1 MKKLHQHLSDNLAW
15 YKHWHETGFHKI
27 VHYGLLVFTV
37 LFTVAS
43 IISSTQVSAFN
54 TYYISPTGSNS
65 ASGTISAPWGLTKL
79 ESITLN
85 PGDIVYLR
93 GGIYTST
100 KGASAYVHLNI
111 HDQHGASGNMITI
124 ANYPGEVPI
133 FDLYNVGFPTN
144 ANPWGVILANSTY
157 VDLKGLVIRNL
168 RQAHSG
174 TTGLGISRGFLI
186 SNSDN
191 NTVEQLNV
199 YNIAGT
205 GFNVENSN
213 NNLILNNDS
222 HHNGEGYDTGYGAWN
237 TGDGFSVGTGGDT
250 STGNTFKG
258 NRMYLNSDDGI
269 DSFDWAGS
277 KITYIGN
284 WSFWNG
290 VKPWKN
296 NIDVPVDAANTT
308 STTPTASM
316 TPGGWSNIINYL
328 YSTPAW
334 AGEGFKLGGHNPS
347 LPNIGDPN
355 SLRKFVYNN
364 VSFENTGGG
373 FQENM
378 DAVYAHK
385 MQLVNNIAWGNGN
398 DGFGFGAGRSS
409 NPSIAHIFM
418 NNIAWN
424 NNRGDSGGDFVFDGI
439 NGTSTTN
446 GTSVPSI
453 STNYWHT
460 QYQLNFGNLQ
470 STSFQIAASDFQ
482 SLDST
487 GVDGP
492 RQADGSLPN
501 LPFLKLSATSKF
513 IDKGTIINNLNG
525 VTIPFNG
532 TKPDLGAYEYGT
544 SDTFAPTTSLTS
556 PTTGTTVL
564 GTTQQVA
571 ANATDNVGV
580 TKVEFYI
587 DGTTT
592 LLNCTPNPDTTSPYL
607 CIWNTTTVSNGTHTI
622 TSKAYDA
629 AGNSGISSVVS
640 VNVQNVDNVPPVVSV
655 IAPTSGST
663 ISGSS
668 VTLSANATDNN
679 AMQKVEFYQGSTLL
693 GTQTSGPG
701 SVFSITW
708 NTTTVANGT
717 YSITAK
723 AYDTAS
729 PTPNVATSTAIN
741 LIVSNTTSG
750 GTVPDLTL
758 ALSPNPILLSTQ
770 GGTADLSINVKEI
783 AGKATTAPITIRIP
797 KISGFS
803 AALVTSPNWTLD
815 SSNSSYYTLS
825 SSAIIPASGTSPI
838 TMRYTKTG
846 TNSSKTTISVRIR
859 TPSGGE
865 TNTTNN
871 LASVILNAMPGGV
884 TQNDTPTA
892 NAGPDQSITLPTNSV
907 TLSGSGTDIDG
918 TISTYL
924 WTRVSGS
931 GTITTP
937 NQATTTITGLTQGT
951 SVFKLKVTDNQGGTG
966 TDNVSVVVGASSGS
980 FAFSPFV
987 INQNSGGVFAP
998 SIAITSPN
1006 TITTVDFYLDTT
1018 YIGHDISGQ
1027 SPFDIDGGTGYNS
1040 TQIANGT
1047 YSLTAKATDNLG
1059 NTATSPA
1066 VSVTISN

>member
-1 MKKLHQHLSDNLAW
+1 
-15 YKHWHETGFHKI
+15 
-27 VHYGLLVFTV
+27 
-37 LFTVAS
+37 
-43 IISSTQVSAFN
+43 
-54 TYYISPTGSNS
+54 
-65 ASGTISAPWGLTKL
+65 
-79 ESITLN
+79 
-85 PGDIVYLR
+85 
-93 GGIYTST
+93 
-100 KGASAYVHLNI
+100 
-111 HDQHGASGNMITI
+111 
-124 ANYPGEVPI
+124 
-133 FDLYNVGFPTN
+133 
-144 ANPWGVILANSTY
+144 
-157 VDLKGLVIRNL
+157 
-168 RQAHSG
+168 
-174 TTGLGISRGFLI
+174 
-186 SNSDN
+186 
-191 NTVEQLNV
+191 
-199 YNIAGT
+199 
-205 GFNVENSN
+205 
-213 NNLILNNDS
+213 
-222 HHNGEGYDTGYGAWN
+222 
-237 TGDGFSVGTGGDT
+237 
-250 STGNTFKG
+250 
-258 NRMYLNSDDGI
+258 
-269 DSFDWAGS
+269 
-277 KITYIGN
+277 
-284 WSFWNG
+284 
-290 VKPWKN
+290 
-296 NIDVPVDAANTT
+296 
-308 STTPTASM
+308 
-316 TPGGWSNIINYL
+316 
-328 YSTPAW
+328 
-334 AGEGFKLGGHNPS
+334 
-347 LPNIGDPN
+347 
-355 SLRKFVYNN
+355 
-364 VSFENTGGG
+364 
-373 FQENM
+373 
-378 DAVYAHK
+378 
-385 MQLVNNIAWGNGN
+385 
-398 DGFGFGAGRSS
+398 
-409 NPSIAHIFM
+409 
-418 NNIAWN
+418 
-424 NNRGDSGGDFVFDGI
+424 
-439 NGTSTTN
+439 
-446 GTSVPSI
+446 
-453 STNYWHT
+453 
-460 QYQLNFGNLQ
+460 
-470 STSFQIAASDFQ
+470 
-482 SLDST
+482 
-487 GVDGP
+487 
-492 RQADGSLPN
+492 
-501 LPFLKLSATSKF
+501 
-513 IDKGTIINNLNG
+513 
-525 VTIPFNG
+525 
-532 TKPDLGAYEYGT
+532 
-544 SDTFAPTTSLTS
+544 
-556 PTTGTTVL
+556 
-564 GTTQQVA
+564 
-571 ANATDNVGV
+571 
-580 TKVEFYI
+580 
-587 DGTTT
+587 
-592 LLNCTPNPDTTSPYL
+592 
-607 CIWNTTTVSNGTHTI
+607 
-622 TSKAYDA
+622 
-629 AGNSGISSVVS
+629 
-640 VNVQNVDNVPPVVSV
+640 
-655 IAPTSGST
+655 
-663 ISGSS
+663 
-668 VTLSANATDNN
+668 
-679 AMQKVEFYQGSTLL
+679 MQKVEFYQGSTLL